1 MGHIKAEP
9 QIASARFSNTGAEVI
24 VSFSSLTDQGGFKAG
39 VNFDC
44 EALLDL
50 DDADCNWVDA
60 TSLSASV
67 SGSLGF
73 LPGSNVTLNAG
84 VVKSACDDGYRCE
97 CLAYA
102 NASTAVA

>member
-1 MGHIKAEP
+1 MNKYQSRHP
-9 QIASARFSNTGAEVI
+9 RPSRFPTTKSWRI
-24 VSFSSLTDQGGFKAG
+24 IG
-39 VNFDC
+39 VAFDC
-44 EALLDL
+44 EALLDFE
-50 DDADCNWVDA
+50 DVDVADCNWFDA

-73 LPGSNVTLNAG
+73 LPGGNVTMNAG